1 MVMAEEHGM
10 YKGLAPGERERGVK
24 NNGVVLIQG
33 RASLVCQCCNS
44 KVLDCIILL
53 LQPISLFLPH
63 SGNAQCG
70 HDTDQVISQANK
82 RLIFSLTQVMVKF
95 IAFQCQKGLLA
106 AMWEKKRKPWH
117 LKQMYPKPLFC
128 MASHDCKLKI
138 TQEKESE
145 KTKALKKSVFIPLGW
160 SL

>member
-1 MVMAEEHGM
+1 
-10 YKGLAPGERERGVK
+10 
-24 NNGVVLIQG
+24 
-33 RASLVCQCCNS
+33 
-44 KVLDCIILL
+44 
-53 LQPISLFLPH
+53 
-63 SGNAQCG
+63 
-70 HDTDQVISQANK
+70 
-82 RLIFSLTQVMVKF
+82 MVKF

-160 SL
+160 SLWKFLTHHYDYTNRDAVDS